1 MGRSMNSAGDHDAG
15 NQRIQL
21 ALDAAGIGSFTY
33 YPQDDRGEPDARLMT
48 LLGLPP
54 DAPMSLAVAL
64 ATVIHPQERDDYAR
78 AVARAL
84 DPAGEGL
91 LQEDIRVVLPDSA
104 CRWVS
109 VTART
114 SFEGMPPRAV
124 RMDGVVIDISA
135 RKDAEAR
142 LRAVARSQNFLVSLG
157 DALRPIDDPAEVMRQ
172 AMHRLA
178 EHLDVNRCYYG
189 EVERNGV
196 FCVVHHSFNRG
207 VRSLDGRYRL
217 DDYNPSKIGMLRTAQ
232 NFVLNDA
239 ESDEEITDEERD
251 RYRALEIRSLINVP
265 LVKNRRLIAVLGIS
279 DARPRQW
286 SEDEIELVRET
297 AERTWAAVERARAE
311 AALRQSE
318 ERFQQVARTVDA
330 VLYVIDAVENRV
342 VYVNDAYC
350 RLWKFDPTKLH
361 RRRHAWFDHLHA
373 DDAERVRALF
383 NAFLAGAEAFETEYR
398 IVLDDGSE
406 RWVHDRATVASR
418 NEDGSVRAITGMA
431 ADITQ
436 EKLAGQLLRQSE
448 EKYRTLFE
456 SIDQGFCLF
465 EMVYEDGRP
474 VDYRFIEVNPA
485 FERQTGLVDA
495 AGRTIRE
502 LAPAHEQDWY
512 DIYGEV
518 ERTGEPLRFVRRAEA
533 LDRDFDVYAFRV
545 GPKHAPRVAALFA
558 DITDRRRMEEA
569 LLRADRRKDEFLATL
584 AHELRNPLAPIRTG
598 VELLRRTHGSADAN
612 AGADAGSIIGMMG
625 TQVQHLVRM
634 VDDLLDISRISRGKV
649 ELHRRCVDL
658 VAEVRSAAE
667 AMRATCEAGR
677 RSLTVELPAS
687 RIMGHVDATRMM
699 QVLGNLLSNAYKFTS
714 EGGHIML
721 SLEREG
727 DHAVIRVRDDGI
739 GIADAHI
746 EQIFATFMQV
756 DTSIERKQT
765 GLGLGL
771 AVAKELVAMHGGS
784 IQARSAGLGQ
794 GSEFIVRLP
803 LDRHAAPLAPA
814 RTLPEVLPDVRGE
827 HPAGPADLAAH
838 ARRRVLVVDDNRASA
853 DTLGLL
859 LTLSGFDVR
868 MAYEGRDAVRQ
879 ANDWRPD
886 AVVMDIGMPDLNGY
900 EACRRMRADA
910 GGRPML
916 LVALTGWGG
925 AEDKAAS
932 RNAGFDLHLVKPVDP
947 DGMAGLLSSQ
957 LASQAEAST

>member
-15 NQRIQL
+15 SQRIQL

-33 YPQDDRGEPDARLMT
+33 YPQEDRGDPDARLLA

-54 DAPMSLAVAL
+54 DAPMSLAIAL
-64 ATVIHPQERDDYAR
+64 ATVIHPGERDDYAR
-78 AVARAL
+78 AVAQAL

-91 LQEDIRVVLPDSA
+91 LQEDIRVVSPDGV

-114 SFEGMPPRAV
+114 SFEGLPPRAV

-135 RKDAEAR
+135 RKDAEAK

-157 DALRPIDDPAEVMRQ
+157 DALRPIEDPGEVLRE

-178 EHLDVNRCYYG
+178 GYLDVNRCYYS

-196 FCVVHHSFNRG
+196 HCVVQNSFNRG

-217 DDYNPSKIGMLRTAQ
+217 DDYNPSKIGMLRSAR

-239 ESDEEITDEERD
+239 EHDEEITAEERD

-330 VLYVIDAVENRV
+330 VLYVIDATENRV
-342 VYVNDAYC
+342 VYVNDAYY
-350 RLWKFDPTKLH
+350 RLWKFDPARLH
-361 RRRHAWFDHLHA
+361 RRRHAWLDHLHA
-373 DDAERVRALF
+373 GDAGRVRAMF
-383 NAFLAGAEAFETEYR
+383 DAFLAGKGAFETEYR

-436 EKLAGQLLRQSE
+436 EKLAGRRLRQSE

-465 EMVYEDGRP
+465 EMIYEDGRP
-474 VDYRFIEVNPA
+474 RDYRFLEVNPA
-485 FERQTGLVDA
+485 FERQTGLVNA
-495 AGRTIRE
+495 VGRTIRE

-545 GPKHAPRVAALFA
+545 GTEGAPRVAALFA

-598 VELLRRTHGSADAN
+598 LELLRRVQDPADT
-612 AGADAGSIIGMMG
+612 GAKSLIGMMDR
-625 TQVQHLVRM
+625 QVLHLVRM

-658 VAEVRSAAE
+658 AAEVRAAAE

-677 RSLTVELPAS
+677 RSLSIELPQS
-687 RIMGHVDATRMM
+687 RMMGYVDATRFM
-699 QVLGNLLSNAYKFTS
+699 QVLGNLLSNAYKFTG
-714 EGGHIML
+714 EGGHIAL

-756 DTSIERKQT
+756 DTSIERKQS

-784 IQARSAGLGQ
+784 IRARSPGLGQ
-794 GSEFIVRLP
+794 GSEFVVRLP
-803 LDRHAAPLAPA
+803 LDEHVAALAYPGA
-814 RTLPEVLPDVRGE
+814 AQGV
-827 HPAGPADLAAH
+827 ALAACRLH
-838 ARRRVLVVDDNRASA
+838 PVEHGGQARASKRVLVVDDNRASA

-868 MAYEGRDAVRQ
+868 VAYEGSDAVRQ
-879 ANDWRPD
+879 AREWLPD

-910 GGRPML
+910 GGRPMF

-932 RNAGFDLHLVKPVDP
+932 RSAGFDLHLVKPVDP
-947 DGMAGLLSSQ
+947 DGMAVLLSSQ
-957 LASQAEAST
+957 LAQAPVLE

>member
-1 MGRSMNSAGDHDAG
+1 MGRSMNRAGDHDAG
-15 NQRIQL
+15 SQRIQL

-33 YPQDDRGEPDARLMT
+33 YPQEDRGDPDARLLA

-54 DAPMSLAVAL
+54 DAPMSLAIAL
-64 ATVIHPQERDDYAR
+64 ATVIHPEERDDYAR
-78 AVARAL
+78 AVAQAL

-91 LQEDIRVVLPDSA
+91 LQEDIRVVLPDGA

-135 RKDAEAR
+135 RKDAEAK

-157 DALRPIDDPAEVMRQ
+157 DALRPVEDPAEVMRQ
-172 AMHRLA
+172 AMERLA
-178 EHLDVNRCYYG
+178 EHLDVNRCYYS
-189 EVERNGV
+189 EVERNGA
-196 FCVVHHSFNRG
+196 FCVVQNSFNRG

-217 DDYNPSKIGMLRTAQ
+217 DDYNPSKIDMLRSARI
-232 NFVLNDA
+232 FVLNDA
-239 ESDEEITDEERD
+239 EHDEEITGEERD

-286 SEDEIELVRET
+286 GADEVELVRET

-330 VLYVIDAVENRV
+330 VLYVIDAAADRV
-342 VYVNDAYC
+342 VYVNDAYF
-350 RLWKFDPTKLH
+350 RLWKFDPARLH
-361 RRRHAWFDHLHA
+361 RRRQGWFDHLHR
-373 DDAERVRALF
+373 DDARRVRAMF
-383 NAFLAGAEAFETEYR
+383 DAFLAGEGAFETEYR

-436 EKLAGQLLRQSE
+436 EKLADHLLRQSE

-465 EMVYEDGRP
+465 EMIYENGRP
-474 VDYRFIEVNPA
+474 MDYRFLEVNPA
-485 FERQTGLVDA
+485 FERQTGLVNA
-495 AGRTIRE
+495 VGRTIRE

-518 ERTGEPLRFVRRAEA
+518 ERSGEPLRFVRRAEA

-545 GPKHAPRVAALFA
+545 GTNEAPRVAALFA

-598 VELLRRTHGSADAN
+598 LELLRRMHGHADN
-612 AGADAGSIIGMMG
+612 GAKPLIGMMD
-625 TQVQHLVRM
+625 TQVLHLVRM

-658 VAEVRSAAE
+658 VAEVRTAAE

-677 RSLTVELPAS
+677 RTLSVELPDS
-687 RIMGHVDATRMM
+687 RMMGYVDVTRMM

-714 EGGHIML
+714 EGGHIAL
-721 SLEREG
+721 SLER
-727 DHAVIRVRDDGI
+727 DADNAVIRVRDDGI

-784 IQARSAGLGQ
+784 IRARSPGLGQ
-794 GSEFIVRLP
+794 GSEFVVRLP
-803 LDRHAAPLAPA
+803 LDEHAAALTSADARPGMAPA
-814 RTLPEVLPDVRGE
+814 ACQLYRSDHQDV
-827 HPAGPADLAAH
+827 AH
-838 ARRRVLVVDDNRASA
+838 ASNRVLVVDDNRASA
-853 DTLGLL
+853 DTLALL

-868 MAYEGRDAVRQ
+868 VAYEGGEAVRQ
-879 ANDWRPD
+879 AREWRPD

-910 GGRPML
+910 AGRPMFV
-916 LVALTGWGG
+916 VALTGWGG

-932 RNAGFDLHLVKPVDP
+932 RNAGFDAHLVKPVEP
-947 DGMAGLLSSQ
+947 GGVAEL
-957 LASQAEAST
+957 LASRLDLRMQAE

>member
-1 MGRSMNSAGDHDAG
+1 MGRSMNRTGDHDAG

-33 YPQDDRGEPDARLMT
+33 YPQEDRGEPDARLLAM
-48 LLGLPP
+48 LGLPP
-54 DAPMSLAVAL
+54 DAPMSLAIAL
-64 ATVIHPQERDDYAR
+64 ATVIHPEERDDYAR
-78 AVARAL
+78 AVAQAL

-91 LQEDIRVVLPDSA
+91 LQEDIRVVLPDGA

-135 RKDAEAR
+135 RKDAEAK
-142 LRAVARSQNFLVSLG
+142 LRAVAGSQNFLVSLG
-157 DALRPIDDPAEVMRQ
+157 DALRPVEDPAEVMRQ

-178 EHLDVNRCYYG
+178 QHLDVNRCYYS

-196 FCVVHHSFNRG
+196 HCVVQNSFNRG

-217 DDYNPSKIGMLRTAQ
+217 DDYNSSKIGMLRSAR

-239 ESDEEITDEERD
+239 ESDEEITAEERE

-279 DARPRQW
+279 DVRPRKW
-286 SEDEIELVRET
+286 SADEIELVRET

-330 VLYVIDAVENRV
+330 VLYVIDATENRV
-342 VYVNDAYC
+342 VYVNDAYY
-350 RLWKFDPTKLH
+350 RLWKFDPARLH
-361 RRRHAWFDHLHA
+361 RRRQGWLDRLHP
-373 DDAERVRALF
+373 DDSARVRALF
-383 NAFLAGAEAFETEYR
+383 DAFLAGEGSFETEYR

-436 EKLAGQLLRQSE
+436 EKLAERLLRQSE

-465 EMVYEDGRP
+465 EMIYEGGRP
-474 VDYRFIEVNPA
+474 MDYRFLEVNPA
-485 FERQTGLVDA
+485 FERQTGLVNA
-495 AGRTIRE
+495 VGRTIRE

-518 ERTGEPLRFVRRAEA
+518 ERTGKPLRFVRRAEA

-545 GPKHAPRVAALFA
+545 GTDDAPRVAALFA

-598 VELLRRTHGSADAN
+598 LELLRRMHGAAEADAK
-612 AGADAGSIIGMMG
+612 SLIGMMD

-658 VAEVRSAAE
+658 VAEVRTAAE
-667 AMRATCEAGR
+667 AMRATCEAGGR
-677 RSLTVELPAS
+677 RLSVYLPDS
-687 RIMGHVDATRMM
+687 RMMGHVDATRVM

-714 EGGHIML
+714 EGGHIAL

-784 IQARSAGLGQ
+784 IRARSPGLGQ
-794 GSEFIVRLP
+794 GSEFVVRLP
-803 LDRHAAPLAPA
+803 LDEHAAAPPSADARPGAPA
-814 RTLPEVLPDVRGE
+814 SPCQPRPVDQLDV
-827 HPAGPADLAAH
+827 AQASN
-838 ARRRVLVVDDNRASA
+838 RVLVVDDNRASA
-853 DTLGLL
+853 DTLALL
-859 LTLSGFDVR
+859 LRLSGFDVR
-868 MAYEGRDAVRQ
+868 VAYEGSEAVRQ
-879 ANDWRPD
+879 AREWGPD

-910 GGRPML
+910 SGRPMFV
-916 LVALTGWGG
+916 VALTGWGG

-932 RNAGFDLHLVKPVDP
+932 RNAGFDVHLVKPVEP
-947 DGMAGLLSSQ
+947 GAVAELLALQ
-957 LASQAEAST
+957 LELQAQGSK